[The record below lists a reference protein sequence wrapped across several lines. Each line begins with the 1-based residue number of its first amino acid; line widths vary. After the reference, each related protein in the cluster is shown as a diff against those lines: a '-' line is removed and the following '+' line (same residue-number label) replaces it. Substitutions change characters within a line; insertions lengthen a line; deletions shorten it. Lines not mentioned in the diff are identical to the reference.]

1 MSLPRELIV
10 RVYNRYRIDFE
21 MLDYSV
27 DDVLLKAGY
36 EPLQHED
43 ELALII
49 NHCNTFDWECI
60 N

>member
-1 MSLPRELIV
+1 M
-10 RVYNRYRIDFE
+10 RVYNRYQIDFE
-21 MLDYSV
+21 MLDYSI